1 MPDEWKLANIIPVHK
16 KGKKQHVENYRP
28 ISLLSVLSKVL
39 ERFVLTKIRDHLL
52 CLINNAQHGFIPG
65 RSCTTQLLQVL
76 RLIGSLLDSGKQTDA
91 IYIDMSKAFDKVD
104 HATLLHK
111 LEHGFSI
118 SGPLLRWFRSYL
130 SNRRQRVTVLG
141 CTSPETLVTSGV
153 PRGSI
158 LEPMLFLLHV
168 NDLPDAVQNSK
179 VACFADDTKIFKRI
193 DTASDTALLQQ
204 DLGNLE
210 HRSKSCGLGFNE
222 DKCKCQR
229 ITRKSRP
236 VQVSYILNESPL
248 TVTPYEKD
256 LGVWVASD
264 LTWSKHITE
273 GCAKANKLLG
283 FLRRTTL
290 DIGSVRT
297 RPTLYLAVVR
307 PALGY
312 ATQVWCPQTVKLI
325 EKLERIERRATKY
338 VLGLPFL
345 CAESYKERLLSTD
358 LLPLCYWHELL
369 DLVFF
374 YKATHG
380 LVTISPESLPPRIKL
395 VRTTRST
402 VNPSVMSFRP
412 RKCRTTTFQNSFFV
426 RASRTWNT
434 LPEKFRLE
442 SVTLNQFKTLLL
454 EYYER
459 ALARCYCP
467 DDPRSF
473 KTICRKCN
481 TARLQDTSI
490 SCCF

>member
-1 MPDEWKLANIIPVHK
+1 MREL
-16 KGKKQHVENYRP
+16 
-28 ISLLSVLSKVL
+28 
-39 ERFVLTKIRDHLL
+39 
-52 CLINNAQHGFIPG
+52 
-65 RSCTTQLLQVL
+65 
-76 RLIGSLLDSGKQTDA
+76 
-91 IYIDMSKAFDKVD
+91 
-104 HATLLHK
+104 
-111 LEHGFSI
+111 
-118 SGPLLRWFRSYL
+118 
-130 SNRRQRVTVLG
+130 
-141 CTSPETLVTSGV
+141 
-153 PRGSI
+153 
-158 LEPMLFLLHV
+158 
-168 NDLPDAVQNSK
+168 
-179 VACFADDTKIFKRI
+179 
-193 DTASDTALLQQ
+193 
-204 DLGNLE
+204 
-210 HRSKSCGLGFNE
+210 
-222 DKCKCQR
+222 
-229 ITRKSRP
+229 
-236 VQVSYILNESPL
+236 
-248 TVTPYEKD
+248 
-256 LGVWVASD
+256 
-264 LTWSKHITE
+264 
-273 GCAKANKLLG
+273 ANKLLG

-297 RPTLYLAVVR
+297 RHTLYLAVVR

-325 EKLERIERRATKY
+325 EKLERIQRRATKY
-338 VLGLPFL
+338 IFGLPLL

-358 LLPLCYWHELL
+358 LLPLCHWHEFL

-412 RKCRTTTFQNSFFV
+412 RRCRTTTFQNSFFV
-426 RASRTWNT
+426 RASRTWNI

-481 TARLQDTSI
+481 TVRLLDTTI

>member
-1 MPDEWKLANIIPVHK
+1 MLA
-16 KGKKQHVENYRP
+16 
-28 ISLLSVLSKVL
+28 
-39 ERFVLTKIRDHLL
+39 DH
-52 CLINNAQHGFIPG
+52 
-65 RSCTTQLLQVL
+65 
-76 RLIGSLLDSGKQTDA
+76 
-91 IYIDMSKAFDKVD
+91 
-104 HATLLHK
+104 
-111 LEHGFSI
+111 
-118 SGPLLRWFRSYL
+118 
-130 SNRRQRVTVLG
+130 
-141 CTSPETLVTSGV
+141 
-153 PRGSI
+153 
-158 LEPMLFLLHV
+158 
-168 NDLPDAVQNSK
+168 
-179 VACFADDTKIFKRI
+179 TKIFKRI
-193 DTASDTALLQQ
+193 DTASDAALLQQ

-210 HRSKSCGLGFNE
+210 HRSKSSGLGFNE

-273 GCAKANKLLG
+273 GYAKANKLLG

-297 RPTLYLAVVR
+297 RRTLYQAVVR

-325 EKLERIERRATKY
+325 EKLERIQRRATKY
-338 VLGLPFL
+338 ILGLPFL

-426 RASRTWNT
+426 RASRTWNI

-473 KTICRKCN
+473 KTICKKCN
-481 TARLQDTSI
+481 TARLLDTTI